1 MVRVRAISSKRT
13 YASTPHASRDCYYQD
28 PAAGHCRPT
37 PPLETPKHSQASLA
51 QSLVTQEKG
60 AKEDEMLGW
69 HH

>member
-1 MVRVRAISSKRT
+1 M
-13 YASTPHASRDCYYQD
+13 PHASRDCYYQD

-51 QSLVTQEKG
+51 QSLVIQEKG